1 MNGIEY
7 QYLVIHSFAICCL
20 IYFLCRQA
28 VYLSEMR
35 SISQE
40 GSGLLSP
47 FLREENMGQM
57 PVYLYN
63 TYLDE
68 RKLKRNP
75 NLTSKSVSKQF
86 LNIAIVRLI
95 FTGCSI
101 NIVCFFLSKNS
112 RNIAT
117 SPSSA
122 LGCYWLYKKLPA
134 IRSDC
139 TLALR

>member
-47 FLREENMGQM
+47 FQGEENMG
-57 PVYLYN
+57 
-63 TYLDE
+63 
-68 RKLKRNP
+68 
-75 NLTSKSVSKQF
+75 
-86 LNIAIVRLI
+86 
-95 FTGCSI
+95 
-101 NIVCFFLSKNS
+101 
-112 RNIAT
+112 
-117 SPSSA
+117 
-122 LGCYWLYKKLPA
+122 
-134 IRSDC
+134 
-139 TLALR
+139 